1 MKQNYFIFKN
11 GDYTNKKIQI
21 VVDKTEN
28 MDKRFTVDGNYDE
41 THEILDVDYEN
52 FISAVKH
59 ARIFQKAYEVF
70 YPNFDISIVIL

>member
-1 MKQNYFIFKN
+1 MENYFIFKN
-11 GDYTNKKIQI
+11 GDYTNKTIQI

-28 MDKRFTVDGNYDE
+28 MDKHFPDNGNYDE

-59 ARIFQKAYEVF
+59 ARIFQEAYEVF
-70 YPNFDISIVIL
+70 YPNFDISVLIK

>member
-1 MKQNYFIFKN
+1 MDNYFIFKN
-11 GDYTNKKIQI
+11 GDYAKKNICI

-28 MDKRFTVDGNYDE
+28 MDKHFPADANYDE
-41 THEILDVDYEN
+41 THEILDVDYDS

-70 YPNFDISIVIL
+70 YPDFDISIVIK